1 MPVEE
6 TLHHRARM
14 TGDRES
20 VQASYELEP
29 APKRG
34 G

>member
-6 TLHHRARM
+6 ILHQRARM

-20 VQASYELEP
+20 AQASYELEP
-29 APKRG
+29 APRYG
-34 G
+34 

>member
-6 TLHHRARM
+6 TLHQRARM

-20 VQASYELEP
+20 AQASYELDP
-29 APKRG
+29 APKHIG
-34 G
+34 